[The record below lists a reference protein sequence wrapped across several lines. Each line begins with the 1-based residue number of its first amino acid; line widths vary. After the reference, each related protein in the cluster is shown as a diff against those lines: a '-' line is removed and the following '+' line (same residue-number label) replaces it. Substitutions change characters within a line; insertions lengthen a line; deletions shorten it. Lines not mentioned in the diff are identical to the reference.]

1 MGRGP
6 HGEAQRRHRWQWEAS
21 EGPVVMGVGEVTG
34 ERWAPLVGGE
44 INQIRDEESESAFPP
59 LTLLDREAE
68 IPSANQE
75 DGGS

>member
-1 MGRGP
+1 
-6 HGEAQRRHRWQWEAS
+6 
-21 EGPVVMGVGEVTG
+21 MGVGEVTG